1 VSALFIH
8 SDRLSGFS
16 LGDNHPFKPA
26 RGRLT
31 LDLCRRE
38 GLIERPGVQVVAPRR
53 TDPARLL
60 SVHRSDYVDALRR
73 ANDAFH
79 DDLLRFNLGR
89 AECPVF
95 PGVFD
100 YACLAVSASLT
111 GVDAIV
117 QGAVDVA
124 FNPVGGMHH
133 AMPGHAEGF
142 CYLNDAAVALE
153 ELAAAGHRPLYL
165 DIDAHHGNGVQSV
178 FYERGDVMTISL
190 HESGRTLYPW
200 SGFET
205 EIGEGEG
212 RGHNLNFP
220 LPQDTDD
227 ELYAA
232 VLESVVWPLVDAWA
246 PTCIV
251 AVIGIDTVA
260 QDPLT
265 HLKLTNNVF
274 ERCLART
281 ASLGI
286 PVLALGGGGYDLDA
300 VARGWT
306 LGWAALNRF
315 GVGEADALVGGSFLG
330 TTELGGGSLRDRQ
343 VVVAGETR
351 ARNVQECIRIEKYLK
366 RNLFPI
372 HGI

>member
-1 VSALFIH
+1 VSGLFVH
-8 SDRLSGFS
+8 SDQLSGFS
-16 LGDNHPFKPA
+16 LGDDHPFKPV

-38 GLIERPGVQVVAPRR
+38 RLVDREGASVAPPIDAGPACLR
-53 TDPARLL
+53 T
-60 SVHRSDYVDALRR
+60 VHHGDYLDALRR
-73 ANDAFH
+73 ASDGVH
-79 DDLLRFNLGR
+79 DDLLRYNLGR

-100 YACLAVSASLT
+100 YAALAVAASLT
-111 GVDAIV
+111 GVEAILD
-117 QGAVDVA
+117 GGVDVA

-133 AMPGHAEGF
+133 AMPGNAEGF
-142 CYLNDAAVALE
+142 CYLNDAAVALHR
-153 ELAAAGHRPLYL
+153 LAGAGQRPLYL
-165 DIDAHHGNGVQSV
+165 DIDAHHGNGVQYL
-178 FYERGDVMTISL
+178 FYGRGDVMTISL

-205 EIGEGEG
+205 ELGEGDG
-212 RGHNLNFP
+212 IGHNLNFP

-232 VLESVVWPLVDAWA
+232 VLDSVVWPLVEAWS
-246 PTCIV
+246 PTCVV

-274 ERCLART
+274 ERCLRRL
-281 ASLGI
+281 ASLGV

-306 LGWAALNRF
+306 LGWAALNGF
-315 GVGEADALVGGSFLG
+315 ELDDADALVGGSFLG
-330 TTELGGGSLRDRQ
+330 SAELGGGSLRDRP
-343 VVVAGETR
+343 VFVSGETR
-351 ARNVQECIRIEKYLK
+351 ARNVQECIRVEKYLK